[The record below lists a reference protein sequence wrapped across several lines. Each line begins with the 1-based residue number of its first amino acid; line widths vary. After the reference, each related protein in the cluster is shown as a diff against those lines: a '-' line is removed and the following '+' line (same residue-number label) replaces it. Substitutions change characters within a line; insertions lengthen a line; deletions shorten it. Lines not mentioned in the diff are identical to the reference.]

1 MNLLLKF
8 KSKKY
13 RLSSKSWQIMKLA
26 SIFFLVL
33 TLQVS
38 AAASSQTITY
48 SGKNIAFKKF
58 LNIIKIQTDYVFFYD
73 SALAKDVTPISL
85 NAINEPLE
93 EVLNKA
99 FANADFDYVIQGK
112 TISLVAHSKKAPTVV
127 QQTTTITGTVF
138 NEMNEVLIAA
148 SILEKGTQNSTM
160 TDALGNFRMTV
171 SGANPILLVSYIGYE
186 DLEYTITSPDNM
198 KIVMKEAVTSMQ
210 EVVIIGYGEQTRDK
224 VTGAISSIKSA
235 QIEQMATGTVG
246 FDKALGG
253 LSEGLQVSQN
263 SGRPGEA
270 IRINIRGL
278 TSPLS
283 GQLNQPLFVI
293 DGIVFNT
300 DAISGVNPLLAINP
314 SDIEKIDVLKDAA
327 ATAIY
332 GSRGANGV
340 IIVSTKRGKKNQKSR
355 VNLSFSSTFATP
367 VNTLKALNASQYKD
381 FYNTLITN
389 SVNGLNDGTLEFYN
403 DYDLMNIANIDLDYE
418 TFQYTNNGIRDDYF
432 GTADV
437 DWNKEVFR
445 KLAVTNQTNFTI
457 SGGNERTNHSFS
469 LSAVDQEGLTIKDE
483 FDQYNMRM
491 ALDTKLS
498 DKFTAG
504 ATANISHTKATTGE
518 AVDFSITNINTANV
532 VARPDLPI
540 YNEDGTFYNQ
550 ADYTYGFQT
559 FEPNPLAKLS
569 NKYESRAYNFI
580 GNTYLEFTPVNNLVF
595 RAEVNGGVFYNK
607 TSLFVPKFTLTD
619 FTFGPNES
627 SLVTNDGL
635 SSNITTNFTAKY
647 NFKLGENHDF
657 NTLIGLAYDRTK
669 REGSGHF
676 YQGFPD
682 DDVLIDANSAATVL
696 GQNSYKS
703 EIGINSLFSRV
714 SYSYKDLYNVTANF
728 RTDSSSKF
736 GPDNK
741 RAFFPSISLSWN
753 AANED
758 FLANVSE
765 INVLKV
771 RASGGVVGSANT
783 TDFTYIPFFEVVPGG
798 YGNNPGV
805 KPSNILPNLF
815 IGWEDTKEI
824 NFGLDFKL
832 FSHRL
837 SGSIDIYDRLTTG
850 ALALTPIPLELGG
863 LDFYSNLMDVSNKGV
878 EINLGGDLVR
888 NENFT
893 WNVNLNWAS
902 NKNELKELYGAN
914 INQFSLDYYVQG
926 QPVGTIKGYRVE
938 KIFQDQTEIDDLNAA
953 SPNGFYSSQY
963 TGVGDYKFVDTNG
976 DGEITTLDRQI
987 IGNIQPDFFGGFSNT
1002 FTYKN
1007 LSLAAFFQFSVGSE
1021 TIWDAIP
1028 SGVYN
1033 SLGANKLAE
1042 YGLNTWTPENTG
1054 ATYAKAVYTDPAGN
1068 SRISDKY
1075 LFDTSYLRLKN
1086 IQLTYNFE
1094 KNLIEK
1100 LSLSRASVFIA
1111 ASNMLTF
1118 TKYPGLDPETFGDS
1132 SGITGQT
1139 NNLDPYPLAKS
1150 VSVGVQL
1157 QF

>member
-1 MNLLLKF
+1 MKLLLKI
-8 KSKKY
+8 KSTNY
-13 RLSSKSWQIMKLA
+13 RLSTKTWQIMKLA
-26 SIFFLVL
+26 SMFFLVL
-33 TLQVS
+33 TMQVS

-58 LNIIKIQTDYVFFYD
+58 LNIVKTQTDYVFFYD
-73 SALAKDVTPISL
+73 TAVTTNAKAISLDVT
-85 NAINEPLE
+85 NEPLE
-93 EVLNKA
+93 NVLNKA
-99 FANADFDYVIQGK
+99 FANADFKYVIQGK
-112 TISLVAHSKKAPTVV
+112 TISLIANPKKPVV
-127 QQTTTITGTVF
+127 IAKQTTRITGTVF
-138 NEMNEVLIAA
+138 NEMNEVLIGA
-148 SILEKGTQNSTM
+148 SILEKGTQNGTM
-160 TDALGNFRMTV
+160 TDALGNFKMTV
-171 SGANPILLVSYIGYE
+171 SGDNPILLVSYIGYE
-186 DLEYTITSPDNM
+186 DLEYSIITPDNM
-198 KIVMKEAVTSMQ
+198 KIVLKESITSMQ
-210 EVVIIGYGEQTRDK
+210 EVVIIGYGSQTRDK

-235 QIEQMATGTVG
+235 QIEQIGTGTVG

-253 LSEGLQVSQN
+253 LSEGMQVSQN

-278 TSPLS
+278 TSPQS
-283 GQLNQPLFVI
+283 GSLNQPLFVI

-340 IIVSTKRGKKNQKSR
+340 IIVSTKRGKKNQKAR
-355 VNLSFSSTFATP
+355 VNLSYSSTFATP
-367 VNTLKALNASQYKD
+367 VNTLKALNARQYKD

-403 DYDLMNIANIDLDYE
+403 DFDLMNIANIDLDYD

-432 GTADV
+432 GTADT

-445 KLAVTNQTNFTI
+445 KLAVTNQTSFTI
-457 SGGNERTNHSFS
+457 SGGNERSNHSFS
-469 LSAVDQEGLTIKDE
+469 LSAVDQEGLAIKDE
-483 FDQYNMRM
+483 FDQYNMRI

-498 DKFTAG
+498 EKFTAG
-504 ATANISHTKATTGE
+504 ATANISHTKATNGE
-518 AVDFSITNINTANV
+518 AVDFSITNINTSNI

-540 YNEDGTFYNQ
+540 YNEDGSFYNQ

-580 GNTYLEFTPVNNLVF
+580 GNTYLEFTPIDKLVF
-595 RAEVNGGVFYNK
+595 KAEVNGGVFYNK

-635 SSNITTNFTAKY
+635 SSNITTNLTAKY
-647 NFKLGENHDF
+647 NFKIGEDHDF
-657 NTLIGLAYDRTK
+657 NALVGLAYDRTK
-669 REGSGHF
+669 REGSSQF

-682 DDVLIDANSAATVL
+682 DDVLTDANSAANVL
-696 GQNSYKS
+696 GQNSYKL
-703 EIGINSLFSRV
+703 EIGINSLFSRL
-714 SYSYKDLYNVTANF
+714 SYSFKDLYNVTVNF
-728 RTDSSSKF
+728 RSDSSSKF
-736 GPDNK
+736 GPENK
-741 RAFFPSISLSWN
+741 KGPFPSLSLSWN
-753 AANED
+753 AANEE
-758 FLANVSE
+758 FLAGVSQ
-765 INVLKV
+765 INILKV

-783 TDFTYIPFFEVVPGG
+783 ADFAYLPFFEIVPGG
-798 YGNNPGV
+798 YGNSPGV
-805 KPSNILPNLF
+805 RPSNTLANVE

-837 SGSIDIYDRLTTG
+837 SGSIDVYSRLTSG
-850 ALALTPIPLELGG
+850 ALAQTPIPYELGP
-863 LDFYSNLMDVSNKGV
+863 LQYYSNLMDVSNKGI
-878 EINLGGDLVR
+878 EINLGGDLIR
-888 NENFT
+888 TEDFT
-893 WNVNLNWAS
+893 WNMNLNWAS
-902 NKNELKELYGAN
+902 NKNELKNLYGAS
-914 INQFSLDYYVQG
+914 IGQFDLDYYVQG
-926 QPVGTIKGYRVE
+926 QPIGTIKGYKVE
-938 KIFQDQTEIDDLNAA
+938 KIFQNQSEIDDLNAA
-953 SPNGFYSSQY
+953 APNGFYSSQY

-976 DGEITTLDRQI
+976 DGEITTLDKEI
-987 IGNIQPDFFGGFSNT
+987 IGNIQADFFGGFSNT

-1007 LSLAAFFQFSVGSE
+1007 LSLSAFFQFSVGSE
-1021 TIWDAIP
+1021 TIWEAIP

-1033 SLGANKLAE
+1033 TLGANKTAE
-1042 YGLNTWTPENTG
+1042 YGLNTWTPENPN
-1054 ATYAKAVYTDPAGN
+1054 AKYAKAVYTDPAGN

-1086 IQLTYNFE
+1086 IQLTYNFD
-1094 KNLIEK
+1094 KGLIEK
-1100 LSLSRASVFIA
+1100 LALSRASIFVA

-1132 SGITGQT
+1132 AGITGQA